1 VAKLKPEKPNIT
13 IKAISNFNVAT
24 MIETHSKVNTT
35 TIEVDNQMVVI
46 QVGKKT
52 IEDVMLDGGTNV
64 NIIIEN
70 LKTKLGLPKQ
80 RPTPYHLKMEDQI
93 ITRPLGIKT
102 I

>member
-1 VAKLKPEKPNIT
+1 
-13 IKAISNFNVAT
+13 
-24 MIETHSKVNTT
+24 
-35 TIEVDNQMVVI
+35 
-46 QVGKKT
+46 
-52 IEDVMLDGGTNV
+52 MLDGGTGL